1 MSLDN
6 QLLDLA
12 LHTATKSHQLHT
24 LNMVNRAGKKV
35 NVGKCIYNHIE
46 MYNYSNMKQN
56 IDLALRTQQ
65 KLDSFSSFFL
75 ENIFHTAEI
84 PILQRISQ

>member
-12 LHTATKSHQLHT
+12 LHTATKSHQLHNV
-24 LNMVNRAGKKV
+24 NMVNRAGKKIKV
-35 NVGKCIYNHIE
+35 DKRICNHID

-75 ENIFHTAEI
+75 EEFFHTGEI